1 MNSKN
6 LLIGAIL
13 LAALAPS
20 ARAQAFGAGGSVGLV
35 NDVGDEFTL
44 DGFKHSEVAGWVD
57 YRFEKSALL
66 RLTYGSMRTRQSH
79 AASITVPGT
88 GDPTIPVTRPLKE
101 RVEYLTI
108 GASYLLWEGFFT
120 SGLFAG
126 IGGYHIRPDA
136 VPPDFTGTV
145 DRKETV
151 VGWHAGSEA
160 VFRIYKNVSLVGR
173 LTYHNVSAHPHRQ
186 WVNVDGGVAA
196 RF

>member
-1 MNSKN
+1 M
-6 LLIGAIL
+6 LIGAIL

-20 ARAQAFGAGGSVGLV
+20 ARAQVFGVGGAVGLV

-44 DGFKHSEVAGWVD
+44 DGFKHSEFTGWLD
-57 YRFEKSALL
+57 YRFEKRSLL

-79 AASITVPGT
+79 AATITVFEPVGPGDAMT
-88 GDPTIPVTRPLKE
+88 PVTRPLKE
-101 RVEYLTI
+101 RVEYLTV
-108 GASYLLWEGFFT
+108 GVSYLLWEGFFT

-126 IGGYHIRPDA
+126 VGGYHFRPDL
-136 VPPDFTGTV
+136 VPPDFTGLV

-160 VFRIYKNVSLVGR
+160 VFRIYKNFSVVGR
-173 LTYHNVSAHPHRQ
+173 LTYHSVSAHPHRQ
-186 WVNVDGGVAA
+186 WVNLDAGIAA

>member
-1 MNSKN
+1 M
-6 LLIGAIL
+6 LIGAIL

-20 ARAQAFGAGGSVGLV
+20 ARAQVFGVGGAVGLV

-44 DGFKHSEVAGWVD
+44 DGFKHSEVTGWID
-57 YRFEKSALL
+57 YQFEKRSLL
-66 RLTYGSMRTRQSH
+66 RLTYGSMRTQQSH
-79 AASITVPGT
+79 GATITVPGT
-88 GDPTIPVTRPLKE
+88 EGTGDPLTPVTVPLKE
-101 RVEYLTI
+101 RVEYLTL
-108 GASYLLWEGFFT
+108 GVSYLLWEGFFT

-126 IGGYHIRPDA
+126 VGGYHLRPDA
-136 VPPDFTGTV
+136 VPPDFTGSV

-160 VFRIYKNVSLVGR
+160 VFRIYKNLNVVGR

-186 WVNVDGGVAA
+186 WVNLDAGLAA